1 MTWVSIP
8 AWTWHHMWVEFV
20 VGSCPCFEG
29 FSLGPSSCG
38 KNISN
43 SNLTWKQWT
52 RKATLCNVY
61 CLISIPILISW
72 FPFCLIPLG
81 VFVFMVMKIWMMSK
95 VFLLLPV
102 MNYLEIIVPA
112 SNLLLSLFQ
121 CWDFTFF
128 FLRSYLVKEKYSKLL
143 TKPQSFNSL
152 LWLASYFSSWYYPR
166 IKCKDHEE
174 KGNNHQPEKL
184 LIVKQILLV
193 SISEIV
199 ERVVRRIYTLTL
211 GYKRLGIPH
220 LIGF

>member
-1 MTWVSIP
+1 MSPTTLTWVSIP

-20 VGSCPCFEG
+20 VGSYPCFEG

-52 RKATLCNVY
+52 RKATLWNVH
-61 CLISIPILISW
+61 CLVSIPILISW

-112 SNLLLSLFQ
+112 SNLLLWFFQ
-121 CWDFTFF
+121 CWDFTIFF
-128 FLRSYLVKEKYSKLL
+128 IDPINFSKREMFQI

-152 LWLASYFSSWYYPR
+152 QWLASYFSLWYNPR
-166 IKCKDHEE
+166 IKCKDHVE

-193 SISEIV
+193 SILEIL
-199 ERVVRRIYTLTL
+199 ERVVRRI
-211 GYKRLGIPH
+211 
-220 LIGF
+220 